1 MPDAST
7 GIRNF
12 VAHEADAIVAGIR
25 RNPIQR
31 RTSPRENSR
40 LLAHGRSYSTETKW
54 LIDSGDIVPAVR
66 SVVVH
71 VALVRVACAP
81 GAFER
86 DYVIRLGKIRRAGVQ
101 GRIQVV
107 NIDKNS
113 VGRYVMSVA
122 GVIIRCIPRREISGE
137 WIHPGARTD
146 PKLIAV
152 QPRAV
157 CIGATRAKMIATYPI
172 ASKTARV

>member
-54 LIDSGDIVPAVR
+54 LIDSGDIVRAVEA
-66 SVVVH
+66 VVVYVELAG
-71 VALVRVACAP
+71 VAGAP
-81 GAFER
+81 GACDR
-86 DYVIRLGKIRRAGVQ
+86 AYVFRLGTVRRAAVQ
-101 GRIQVV
+101 G
-107 NIDKNS
+107 
-113 VGRYVMSVA
+113 
-122 GVIIRCIPRREISGE
+122 
-137 WIHPGARTD
+137 
-146 PKLIAV
+146 
-152 QPRAV
+152 
-157 CIGATRAKMIATYPI
+157 
-172 ASKTARV
+172 